1 MDTKLKNTKDKI
13 LHLLKKEGSL
23 TVSDLTK
30 RLEITHMAVRKH
42 LTIMEKDGMIQAKE
56 FKQSMGRP
64 MQLYSLTEKAEMH
77 FPKNY
82 EGISIGFLRD
92 IEELYGDGSVQHL
105 FEKREARLI
114 HEYAVRMDSKE
125 PLQKMKE
132 ITKIQNEKGYMAEL
146 NQLEENTYE
155 LIEYNCPILEV
166 AKEFKIAC
174 KCETEMFKDVLKT
187 ENISRSC
194 CRTDGDSHCRFL
206 VKF

>member
-1 MDTKLKNTKDKI
+1 MDTKQKNTKDKI

-42 LTIMEKDGMIQAKE
+42 LTIMEKDGMIQTKE

-92 IEELYGDGSVQHL
+92 IEELYGDGSVQRL

-114 HEYAVRMDSKE
+114 HEYAVRMDSKDS
-125 PLQKMKE
+125 LQKMKE

-174 KCETEMFKDVLKT
+174 KCETEMFKDVLNT

>member
-1 MDTKLKNTKDKI
+1 MDTKQKNTKDKI

-30 RLEITHMAVRKH
+30 HLEITHMAVRKH
-42 LTIMEKDGMIQAKE
+42 LTIMEKDGMIQTKE

-92 IEELYGDGSVQHL
+92 IEELYGDGSVQRL

-125 PLQKMKE
+125 PLHKMKE